1 MKQVFL
7 LLLLCHLQSLSAV
20 EYFLDEAALHV
31 NARDLSL
38 GGLVCDLEA
47 NPSDNLECSYLMPY
61 QLKELSVRKLSV
73 LLKRLR
79 LEWTFGWMQSGN
91 MDWMENTMRLHIGK
105 KLNEQLQVG
114 VEFDVLLQADGAE
127 NKAAACFAQVD
138 CRYEL
143 ASSIAFGLT
152 IINPS
157 GAPIRTENVEV
168 PLGSAAFLATR
179 IVPAKGC
186 SIYAEVGVWLNQR
199 AKERIGFEWN
209 LSDTFTIRTGV
220 STKPVMPS
228 WGIGGKLRRLR
239 YSWGGNIHPILGM
252 SNGFTFNFNW

>member
-7 LLLLCHLQSLSAV
+7 ILLLCHLQCLSAV
-20 EYFLDEAALHV
+20 EYYLNEAALHV

-47 NPSDNLECSYLMPY
+47 NPTDNLECTYLMPY
-61 QLKELSVRKLSV
+61 QLKELSVRKLCVS
-73 LLKRLR
+73 LKRLG
-79 LEWTFGWMQSGN
+79 LEWTVGWVQSGN

-105 KLNEQLQVG
+105 KLNQHLQVG
-114 VEFDVLLQADGAE
+114 AEFDVLLQADATE
-127 NKAAACFAQVD
+127 NKAAAYFAQVD

-143 ASSIAFGLT
+143 SSFLAFGLT

-157 GAPIRTENVEV
+157 GAPIRAENVEV

-179 IVPAKGC
+179 IAPAKGC

-199 AKERIGFEWN
+199 AQERIGLEWS
-209 LSDTFTIRTGV
+209 LSDTFILRTGV

-228 WGIGGKLRRLR
+228 WGLGGKLRRLH

-252 SNGFTFNFNW
+252 SNGFTLNYNW